1 MAEPLMAERFLG
13 SRSVA
18 SRARIV
24 VRGTVQ
30 GVGFRPHVYRLAQ
43 AHQLGGW
50 VVNTT
55 EGVVV
60 DVEGDDDELA
70 SFVAEVRSQAPP
82 LAVVEEVE
90 LTYLPLAGQRTFAIR
105 ASQSQDGQFVPISP
119 DVATC
124 DDCRRELFD
133 PADRRYRYP
142 FINCTN
148 CGPRFTI
155 VEDIPYDRPRTTMR
169 VFAMCPDCAREY
181 HDPADRR
188 FHAQPNACPRCGP
201 RLWLVD
207 REGRPVPA
215 EDVPPPP
222 LERGGSEG
230 GASSHAGDQERTDN
244 PSYRAIRWAAWLLA
258 EGAIVAVRG
267 VGGFHLACDATNPA
281 AVATLRERKRRV
293 DKPFAIMSPDL
304 ETVESYCLV
313 GDAERQLLESPARPI
328 VLLRRREEPSP
339 PAPPSLRRKGVSSPL
354 PRGEGGRG
362 IRSGLPIAPEVAPA
376 NRNLGVMLPYSP
388 LHHLLL
394 DEFRRL
400 RPAPAALVL
409 TSGNVSEEPL
419 AVGNAE
425 ALERLRDLADYFLL
439 HDREIRTRCDDS
451 VARVFRGRP
460 TLLRRSRGYAP
471 APVRLKRHLGAVLAC
486 GAELKNTF
494 CLTRDNYA
502 FLSQHVGD
510 IENLETYESF
520 RSAVEHFERL
530 FRIEPEAVAYDLH
543 PDYLST
549 QYAQERLAA
558 SDGRLRGVAVQHHHA
573 HVASCMVE
581 NFLEGPVIG
590 VAFDGTGYGADGAVW
605 GGELLVGDYA
615 GFRRAGHLA
624 YIPLP
629 GGDLAIRRPIRMAL
643 SYLRAAFGE
652 EGFDLPLPALR
663 RAPADE
669 VRAVRRQ
676 LAAGLNA
683 PPTSSVG
690 RLFDGVAALL
700 GVREAVNYEGQA
712 AIELEMLAD
721 EGVEEAYEW
730 LPTLEGE
737 ALVYDPA
744 PLIRKVVADDLAGV
758 PRPTIAAR
766 FHNAVAAM
774 VVVAC
779 AEIRARTGLGRVCL
793 SGGVFQNGYLLGR
806 ALDGLEAAGFEVY
819 THRLVPPNDGGVALG
834 QAAIASCQLS
844 AWR

>member
-1 MAEPLMAERFLG
+1 MAERFFG

-18 SRARIV
+18 SRAHIV

-60 DVEGDDDELA
+60 DAEGDEDELA
-70 SFVAEVRSQAPP
+70 RFVVEVRSQAPP

-133 PADRRYRYP
+133 PADRRHRYP

-181 HDPADRR
+181 HDPTDRR

-207 REGRPVPA
+207 REGRPAPP
-215 EDVPPPP
+215 EDTSPSPPY
-222 LERGGSEG
+222 G
-230 GASSHAGDQERTDN
+230 
-244 PSYRAIRWAAWLLA
+244 AIRRAARLLA
-258 EGAIVAVRG
+258 DGAIVAVRG

-328 VLLRRREEPSP
+328 VLLRRREEPDP
-339 PAPPSLRRKGVSSPL
+339 PAPPSPVGKGGEAVPTPPSRTGQGDGGSGPALTPRSAPLSRSP
-354 PRGEGGRG
+354 GEG
-362 IRSGLPIAPEVAPA
+362 SGVRDGSSPIAPEVAPA

-400 RPAPAALVL
+400 RPAPTALVL

-439 HDREIRTRCDDS
+439 HDREIHTRCDDS

-510 IENLETYESF
+510 MENLETYESF
-520 RSAVEHFERL
+520 QSAVEHFERL

-549 QYAQERLAA
+549 HYAQERLAA
-558 SDGRLRGVAVQHHHA
+558 SGGRLRGVAVQHHHA

-581 NFLEGPVIG
+581 NLLEGPVIG

-624 YIPLP
+624 YVPLP

-643 SYLRAAFGE
+643 SYLRTAFGE

-676 LAAGLNA
+676 LAAGLNS

-730 LPTLEGE
+730 LPALEGE
-737 ALVYDPA
+737 ALVFDSA
-744 PLIRKVVADDLAGV
+744 PLIREVVADHLAGV
-758 PRPTIAAR
+758 PRPTVAAR

-774 VVVAC
+774 VVAAC
-779 AEIRARTGLGRVCL
+779 AELRARTGLGRVCL